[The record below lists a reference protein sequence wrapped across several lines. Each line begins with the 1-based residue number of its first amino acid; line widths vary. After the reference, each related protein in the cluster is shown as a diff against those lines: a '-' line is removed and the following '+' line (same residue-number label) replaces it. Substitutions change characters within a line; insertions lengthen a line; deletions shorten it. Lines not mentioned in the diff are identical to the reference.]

1 MNDENR
7 KDSLEEF
14 EDDVTEYIGK
24 DENSKSLILP
34 QQALPRRMYV
44 LPVSNRPF
52 FPAQVQPVV
61 VNQNPWQ
68 EPLKRVGETE
78 HKVLAI
84 CFVEDPASETGIP
97 ASDDLA
103 TMGCAVKVHHALSE
117 GGKVQFIAQGMQR
130 CKIVQWLRRRP
141 PYLVE
146 VEYPEEPEEPADELK
161 AYTLAIISA
170 IKELLRTNPLY
181 GEEDRQYL
189 SRFGP
194 EDSSPLADFGAAMT
208 SPPGRELQDVLDTVP
223 LLRRMERVL
232 LLMRKEQEVARLQS
246 EINEEVN
253 EKVQKHQ
260 REFFLREQLKVIQR
274 ELGIAK
280 DDKTA
285 DVERFEERMAQLNP
299 PEAVQERFKDEIQKL
314 QVLEQGSPE
323 YGVTRNYLDWITLVP
338 WGVHSE
344 DHFDLAEARR
354 ILDRDHDGLEDVKD
368 RIIEFLAEGTF
379 KGEVSGSI
387 LLLVGPPGV
396 GKTSIGRSV
405 ADALGREFYRFSV
418 GGMRDEAEIK
428 GHRRTY
434 IGAMPGKFV
443 QALKDSKVANPVI
456 MLDEIDKIGS
466 SYQGDP
472 ASALLEKIGR
482 AHV

>member
-1 MNDENR
+1 
-7 KDSLEEF
+7 
-14 EDDVTEYIGK
+14 
-24 DENSKSLILP
+24 
-34 QQALPRRMYV
+34 
-44 LPVSNRPF
+44 
-52 FPAQVQPVV
+52 
-61 VNQNPWQ
+61 
-68 EPLKRVGETE
+68 
-78 HKVLAI
+78 
-84 CFVEDPASETGIP
+84 
-97 ASDDLA
+97 
-103 TMGCAVKVHHALSE
+103 
-117 GGKVQFIAQGMQR
+117 
-130 CKIVQWLRRRP
+130 
-141 PYLVE
+141 
-146 VEYPEEPEEPADELK
+146 
-161 AYTLAIISA
+161 
-170 IKELLRTNPLY
+170 
-181 GEEDRQYL
+181 
-189 SRFGP
+189 
-194 EDSSPLADFGAAMT
+194 MT
-208 SPPGRELQDVLDTVP
+208 SAPGRELQDVLDTVP
-223 LLRRMERVL
+223 LLRRMEKVL

-285 DVERFEERMAQLNP
+285 DVERFEERMAKLNP

-323 YGVTRNYLDWITLVP
+323 YGVTRNYLDWITQVP
-338 WGVHSE
+338 WGVHSQ
-344 DHFDLAEARR
+344 DHFDLAEARK
-354 ILDRDHDGLEDVKD
+354 ILDRDHDGLDDVKD

-396 GKTSIGRSV
+396 GKTSIGHSV

-443 QALKDSKVANPVI
+443 QALKEVQVSNPVI
-456 MLDEIDKIGS
+456 MLDEIDKIGAS
-466 SYQGDP
+466 FRGDP
-472 ASALLEKIGR
+472 ASALLEVLEKG
-482 AHV
+482 

>member
-1 MNDENR
+1 
-7 KDSLEEF
+7 
-14 EDDVTEYIGK
+14 
-24 DENSKSLILP
+24 
-34 QQALPRRMYV
+34 
-44 LPVSNRPF
+44 
-52 FPAQVQPVV
+52 
-61 VNQNPWQ
+61 
-68 EPLKRVGETE
+68 
-78 HKVLAI
+78 
-84 CFVEDPASETGIP
+84 
-97 ASDDLA
+97 
-103 TMGCAVKVHHALSE
+103 
-117 GGKVQFIAQGMQR
+117 MQR
-130 CKIVQWLRRRP
+130 FRIVQWLRRRP

-161 AYTLAIISA
+161 AYTLAIIAA

-181 GEEDRQYL
+181 GEEVKQYL

-194 EDSSPLADFGAAMT
+194 EDSSPLADFGASMT
-208 SPPGRELQDVLDTVP
+208 SAPGRELQDVLDTVP
-223 LLRRMERVL
+223 LLRRMEKVL
-232 LLMRKEQEVARLQS
+232 LLMRKELEVARLQS

-285 DVERFEERMAQLNP
+285 DVERFEERMARLNP

-323 YGVTRNYLDWITLVP
+323 YGVTRNYLDWITQVP

-354 ILDRDHDGLEDVKD
+354 ILDRDHDGLNDVKD

-387 LLLVGPPGV
+387 LLLVGPPGLA
-396 GKTSIGRSV
+396 K
-405 ADALGREFYRFSV
+405 
-418 GGMRDEAEIK
+418 
-428 GHRRTY
+428 
-434 IGAMPGKFV
+434 P
-443 QALKDSKVANPVI
+443 P
-456 MLDEIDKIGS
+456 
-466 SYQGDP
+466 
-472 ASALLEKIGR
+472 SAVR
-482 AHV
+482 